1 MIGSLFAGISGLS
14 ANSTAMTVIGD
25 NIANVNTTAFKS
37 NKSSFANVL
46 SQSLGG
52 SATGGIGR
60 GVEFWGV
67 SPSWSQG
74 SIENTSNATDM
85 AINGKGFFMVEDDSG
100 SAFYTRAG
108 EFSFNKDG
116 YLVNP
121 DGLYVQGYSVSS
133 IAADNTITLGPI
145 ENINVPGESTAPPQ
159 ATTTSTLDIN
169 LDAGAA
175 ENDTYSSTQTIYD
188 SLGNAIPLTLTF
200 TKTAVA
206 NAWTAEVS
214 VPPGTV
220 AAPVTDIGFV
230 DTAGVFSKTYALTFD
245 GSGNLLLPG
254 TNPSITLTTLVN
266 GADDISGTDAIN
278 WDLFDSAGTTNG
290 DLTQYAAASTTSF
303 NTQNGHAAGNLRGVS
318 VDESGYVIGAYS
330 NGQLT
335 PLYQVVLAD
344 FPSYFGLSK
353 MGGNLYVESRASGQ
367 AMPGVPLTGSLGSIS
382 PSAIEMSN
390 VDLAQEFVKMITTQR
405 AFQANSRVI
414 TTSDEILQELIS
426 LKR

>member
-1 MIGSLFAGISGLS
+1 MISSLFAGISGLT

-25 NIANVNTTAFKS
+25 NIANVNTTAFKANKFSFS
-37 NKSSFANVL
+37 NIL
-46 SQSLGG
+46 SQTMGAS
-52 SATGGIGR
+52 TTDGIGR
-60 GVEFWGV
+60 GVEFGGV

-74 SIENTSNATDM
+74 SVENTSNPTDM
-85 AINGKGFFMVEDDSG
+85 AINGKGFFMVEDDFG

-108 EFSFNKDG
+108 EFTFDREG

-121 DGLYVQGYSVSS
+121 DGLFVQGYSVSS
-133 IAADNTITLGPI
+133 IAADGTITLGAI
-145 ENINVPGESTAPPQ
+145 ENINVPAESTAPPQ
-159 ATTTSTLDIN
+159 ATTTFTVDIN

-175 ENDTYSSTQTIYD
+175 PGDTFASTQTIYD

-200 TKTAVA
+200 TKSLVNA
-206 NAWTAEVS
+206 NEWSAGVS
-214 VPPGTV
+214 LPTGTV
-220 AAPVTDIGFV
+220 TDPATDIGITDANF
-230 DTAGVFSKTYALTFD
+230 TFD
-245 GSGNLLLPG
+245 GSGNLTTVTG
-254 TNPSITLTTLVN
+254 TDPSITLTRLLS
-266 GADDISGTDAIN
+266 GAADISGANAIN
-278 WDLFDSAGTTNG
+278 WDLFDSAAASHG
-290 DLTQYAAASTTSF
+290 DLTQFAAPSTYNF
-303 NTQNGHAAGNLRGVS
+303 NTQDGYAAGNLRGVS
-318 VDESGYVIGAYS
+318 VDENGYVFGAYS

-353 MGGNLYVESRASGQ
+353 LGHNLYAESPASGQ
-367 AMPGVPLTGSLGSIS
+367 AMPGVALSGSLGSIS